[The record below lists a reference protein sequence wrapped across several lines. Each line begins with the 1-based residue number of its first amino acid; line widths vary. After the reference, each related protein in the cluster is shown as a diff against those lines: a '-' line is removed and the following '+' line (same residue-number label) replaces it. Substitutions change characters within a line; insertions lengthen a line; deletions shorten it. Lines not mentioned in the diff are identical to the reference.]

1 MTHRIQIKLHLTGK
15 ASSTL
20 GILFRHWSLVAM
32 ESREILKQYEC
43 ELKRDSDDLYQYESA
58 LITCSLSH
66 QNIQL

>member
-15 ASSTL
+15 ASFNL
-20 GILFRHWSLVAM
+20 GILFRHWTLVTM